1 MLVHNFSGKDEYELN
16 IRNSAVDDRV
26 LLFKIRRSE
35 HKIVEFSP
43 KAGYVIAG
51 QTLKISLKQV
61 SHSMDKSRLL
71 VKLVVLKRSLLE
83 EDFEQSWLIASKR
96 NGEVKKVIDIVDY
109 TMKPPGH
116 EKWSSS
122 SHKQQQRSNQ
132 DHQLKRVFSD
142 DSDGVSEISM
152 QQSAFSST
160 FYPPTPSVCSPDQVQ
175 SHETK
180 KINLSSIDRAHL
192 EERNAEEE
200 SLADAV
206 AGSVI
211 EFDQYS
217 IALNTTSHLEDS
229 VELQSISQSISESQQ
244 RQLAVEKEPKIGSS
258 SRQFESNGVGS
269 ANTPA
274 SDSVLSSEQQAMMAM
289 LVKLAQSPA
298 TSTLLSQLLLAQ
310 QLQSTALVNPAVPV
324 PVMPAGLGLAPVPHA
339 NPTTVAPTHHQ
350 RVPDASY
357 YDTHP
362 LSHAELTRRYLFAE
376 NEAFPSI
383 RQAQYDNTGGN
394 YEGKDDQAP
403 PALNPD
409 ICSRLTVI
417 PSSAVNRQ
425 LRDEF
430 SDSAS
435 VNDSPAAGFISS
447 NHSSGGREN
456 CLLELSG
463 PHIDNH
469 VLVHVAELR
478 LEEATQE
485 KRKVIAIEVV
495 EANITSL
502 QASIGQVFAPSDD
515 NTNNA
520 TASQSALQA
529 QLNALRATVLEDSLK
544 HLTVNGCFHLSQLDP
559 SVNRFRSLTT
569 LNLSGNR
576 LRSLSGPLE
585 LPSLRSID
593 LSHNL
598 LTSLDFLQLLT
609 NLSSLNASSNRIVS
623 LGLSINMLVAHSKC
637 LVALDLSANPVCY
650 FTNVLVY
657 ILVIAK

>member
-1 MLVHNFSGKDEYELN
+1 M
-16 IRNSAVDDRV
+16 
-26 LLFKIRRSE
+26 
-35 HKIVEFSP
+35 
-43 KAGYVIAG
+43 IAG

-83 EDFEQSWLIASKR
+83 EDFEQSWTIASKR

-109 TMKPPGH
+109 TMASPLGH
-116 EKWSSS
+116 GKRNSS
-122 SHKQQQRSNQ
+122 SHKQQPRSESDQ
-132 DHQLKRVFSD
+132 DHQLKRVYSD

-152 QQSAFSST
+152 QQSAFSSA

-175 SHETK
+175 SHKTK
-180 KINLSSIDRAHL
+180 KIILASIDQARF

-217 IALNTTSHLEDS
+217 IAHNNTAAQLEDS
-229 VELQSISQSISESQQ
+229 VELQSVSQSMTESQQ
-244 RQLAVEKEPKIGSS
+244 MQQSQLATENELQNGNR
-258 SRQFESNGVGS
+258 SRQIKSSAVGS
-269 ANTPA
+269 ADTSANDA
-274 SDSVLSSEQQAMMAM
+274 VLSSDQQAMMAM
-289 LVKLAQSPA
+289 LLKLAQSPA

-310 QLQSTALVNPAVPV
+310 QLQSTALSNPAFQAVPV
-324 PVMPAGLGLAPVPHA
+324 PVMPINLGRAPAPHVIPA
-339 NPTTVAPTHHQ
+339 VAPNQQTMSD
-350 RVPDASY
+350 VSY

-362 LSHAELTRRYLFAE
+362 VSHAEHTRRYLYAE

-383 RQAQYDNTGGN
+383 RQPQFDHSEGC
-394 YEGKDDQAP
+394 YEGKNDHAL

-409 ICSRLTVI
+409 HCSRLTVI

-430 SDSAS
+430 SDTAS
-435 VNDSPAAGFISS
+435 INDSLNGAISS
-447 NHSSGGREN
+447 NNLNGGREN

-469 VLVHVAELR
+469 ALVYIAELR

-485 KRKVIAIEVV
+485 KRKVIAIEVA
-495 EANITSL
+495 EASISSL
-502 QASIGQVFAPSDD
+502 QASIGQVFAPSDE
-515 NTNNA
+515 NTNDA
-520 TASQSALQA
+520 TAGQSALQA
-529 QLNALRATVLEDSLK
+529 QLNALRATVLEDNLK
-544 HLTVNGCFHLSQLDP
+544 HLTVSGCLHLSHLDP
-559 SVNRFRSLTT
+559 SVNRFRCLTT

-576 LRSLSGPLE
+576 LRSLSGPLD

-598 LTSLDFLQLLT
+598 LASLDFLQLLT
-609 NLSSLNASSNRIVS
+609 NLSSLNASNNRIVS
-623 LGLSINMLVAHSKC
+623 LGLSINMLVSHSKC
-637 LVALDLSANPVCY
+637 LVALDLSANPVNIVFFCA
-650 FTNVLVY
+650 T
-657 ILVIAK
+657 